1 VQTFLPYPSFAAS
14 AAALDSPRLG
24 KQRVETLQ
32 ILRALVLP
40 EYGWRNHPA
49 VVMWRGY
56 VPALVCYGLT
66 CVAESRGR
74 GHADSTDVQIAEF
87 APSTAGDDQD
97 RLAARGLLPPWLG
110 ASDVHA
116 SHRTALTRKDPDRY
130 APLFAGLPT
139 VDRPGARPRPA
150 PGAEDGADGA
160 GGRLSEESLAGGP
173 DGGPAEPAAS
183 FYVWPGEPAPPAHPV
198 DLDPAP
204 GPTTGVWVVRP
215 GSRARLGAFLELGVV
230 GVGIE
235 SGVGVDVDGLDL
247 AGMRAVLAEREPGRR
262 AGRELTAL
270 ASLVGEVQDG
280 DLVGIPVEDGAGL
293 LVGQVA
299 GGYQL
304 GSGRDDA
311 PVHRRSVAWTGRRW
325 SRAAPCTR
333 APCSRTRG
341 GSSPSRWRPRHSP
354 PDDRDGAPPDR
365 RRPPETPGGTTPS
378 VSSLL
383 AESWIGAVSRSWSA
397 GRCQRSSAGAD
408 AEVFSS
414 RPDSSWI
421 LAAMPAS
428 LSWCSR
434 PWCRQNN
441 SSPPLARLTRM

>member
-66 CVAESRGR
+66 CVAEWRGR

-87 APSTAGDDQD
+87 APATAGEDQG
-97 RLAARGLLPPWLG
+97 RLAARGLVPPWLG

-116 SHRTALTRKDPDRY
+116 SHRTALTRKDPDHY

-139 VDRPGARPRPA
+139 VDRPGARPRLA
-150 PGAEDGADGA
+150 PRAGDGADAAA
-160 GGRLSEESLAGGP
+160 GGPLSEESSAGGP

-183 FYVWPGEPAPPAHPV
+183 VYVWPGEPAPLAHPA

-230 GVGIE
+230 GVGSE
-235 SGVGVDVDGLDL
+235 SGVDVDVDGLDL
-247 AGMRAVLAEREPGRR
+247 AGMRAVLAEREPRRR
-262 AGRELTAL
+262 AGRELTTL
-270 ASLVGEVQDG
+270 ATLVGEIRDG
-280 DLVGIPVEDGAGL
+280 ELIGVPVEDGAGL
-293 LVGQVA
+293 LVGQVT

-304 GSGRDDA
+304 GSGHDDA
-311 PVHRRSVAWTGRRW
+311 PVHRRPVAW
-325 SRAAPCTR
+325 SRATAVPRSAVHPR
-333 APCSRTRG
+333 ALLQD
-341 GSSPSRWRPRHSP
+341 PRRLFAVP
-354 PDDRDGAPPDR
+354 VETAALAF
-365 RRPPETPGGTTPS
+365 RRP
-378 VSSLL
+378 
-383 AESWIGAVSRSWSA
+383 
-397 GRCQRSSAGAD
+397 GRRTG
-408 AEVFSS
+408 
-414 RPDSSWI
+414 
-421 LAAMPAS
+421 
-428 LSWCSR
+428 
-434 PWCRQNN
+434 
-441 SSPPLARLTRM
+441 